1 VGLFLLHL
9 FHKTRQMEKKIDNSQ
24 NISLKEVYTDALGN
38 KWYCH
43 NNILE
48 ISPARGLSAARA
60 DRYVGL
66 KISENNLKDLLNV
79 AIDGLNKDQDIVQ
92 AISILHELKHRQEF
106 LCEENSIL
114 DLAGIYYFL
123 QDENPDFPSEVH
135 NQKKREIW
143 SKDEIC
149 RGFFLQMGLA
159 LTTKFSNTPEEDLIS
174 FLKNLTTQEVAD
186 RIYKFIPRL

>member
-1 VGLFLLHL
+1 MGLFLLHL

-24 NISLKEVYTDALGN
+24 NISLNEVYADALGN

-43 NNILE
+43 NNVLE

-66 KISENNLKDLLNV
+66 KISEHNFSQLLNV
-79 AIDGLNKDQDIVQ
+79 AIEGLNKEQNISQMIAIV
-92 AISILHELKHRQEF
+92 HELKWRQEM

-123 QDENPDFPSEVH
+123 QDENPDFPSEAH

-143 SKDEIC
+143 AQDEIC
-149 RGFFLQMGLA
+149 RGFFLTLGLS
-159 LTTKFSNTPEEDLIS
+159 LTTKFSNTPEEDLLS
-174 FLKNLTTQEVAD
+174 FLKNQMTQEVSE
-186 RIYKFIPRL
+186 RIFKFIPRL

>member
-1 VGLFLLHL
+1 
-9 FHKTRQMEKKIDNSQ
+9 MIDNSQ
-24 NISLKEVYTDALGN
+24 NIKLKEVYTDALGN
-38 KWYCH
+38 KWFAQT
-43 NNILE
+43 NILE

-66 KISENNLKDLLNV
+66 KISEHNLSQLLNV
-79 AIDGLNKDQDIVQ
+79 AIDGLNKEQNISQMIAIV
-92 AISILHELKHRQEF
+92 HELKWRQEM

-143 SKDEIC
+143 AQDEIC
-149 RGFFLQMGLA
+149 RGFFLTLGLS
-159 LTTKFSNTPEEDLIS
+159 LTTKFSNMPEEDLLK
-174 FLKNLTTQEVAD
+174 FLNQEMTKELGEK
-186 RIYKFIPRL
+186 IYKFIPRL

>member
-1 VGLFLLHL
+1 MWDF
-9 FHKTRQMEKKIDNSQ
+9 FYYICFIKTGNMIDNSQ
-24 NISLKEVYTDALGN
+24 NIKLKEVYTDALGN
-38 KWYCH
+38 IWYCH
-43 NNILE
+43 SNILE

-79 AIDGLNKDQDIVQ
+79 AIDGLNKDQNIVQ

-123 QDENPDFPSEVH
+123 KDEDPDFPSEAH

-149 RGFFLQMGLA
+149 RGFFLHMGLA

-174 FLKNLTTQEVAD
+174 FLKSTMTQEVSE
-186 RIYKFIPRL
+186 RIYKFIPRQ

>member
-1 VGLFLLHL
+1 
-9 FHKTRQMEKKIDNSQ
+9 MIDNSK
-24 NISLKEVYTDALGN
+24 NIKLKEVYCDALGN
-38 KWYCH
+38 KWYCLT
-43 NNILE
+43 NILE

-66 KISENNLKDLLNV
+66 KISEHNLSQLLNV
-79 AIDGLNKDQDIVQ
+79 AIDGLNKEQNISQMIAIV
-92 AISILHELKHRQEF
+92 HELKWRQEM

-123 QDENPDFPSEVH
+123 QDENPDFPSEAH

-149 RGFFLQMGLA
+149 RGFFLSMGLA
-159 LTTKFSNTPEEDLIS
+159 LTKRFSNTPEEDLLK
-174 FLKNLTTQEVAD
+174 FLNQEMTKELGQK
-186 RIYKFIPRL
+186 IYKFIPRL